1 MPPNGPSFPFAMI
14 YFRPLWPIGSG
25 TSMLG
30 FFHRQKKTGTQFLSI
45 RGRLVL
51 LALLIVVPLMVDRVR
66 LLEASRNERIALA
79 ANEVL
84 ELTRRGAEGQREI
97 ITTVRSMLQVTARAY
112 VSMQAGGDG
121 CNRYIRDLVGD
132 MPWIKGL
139 SIIGP
144 DGRIKCSTLTS
155 AIGLDMSDRPH
166 YEEAIRTNDFVVS
179 DYLVGRANQAPSIVV
194 AYPAQA
200 IDPNVNAVMV
210 ASVDLYWV
218 NNLVATLAR
227 RPGATVML
235 VDACGTMIARDP
247 QSASWIGKS
256 VREANPF
263 HKFADKTEGTLRAT
277 GPDGVR
283 RIYGFVAVP
292 LSDARLVVGLPEAEV
307 LNRIDRELQLSYLQL
322 GFFGILMLIIAWI
335 GGERLI
341 VDPIRSLART
351 ATRLGRGDLTAR
363 PERQR
368 WAKEFAPLATALRE
382 MAQKLAER
390 DGELRAAN
398 EHLERL
404 ALIDPLSGLANRRN
418 FDETLARTWR
428 EAIRYR
434 RPVGLLMIDV
444 DHFKLF
450 NDRYGHVEGDACL
463 RRVGKLLMNFDCRP
477 GDLSARYGGEEFAV
491 LLPGASLAGARLVA
505 ERLRHAVEEL
515 CIAHAD
521 SPLGQVTVSVGAAS
535 LVPSLGDS
543 AKGLIEAADEGLYAA
558 KRGGRNAVVV
568 HSDIELAE
576 AS

>member
-1 MPPNGPSFPFAMI
+1 MI

-121 CNRYIRDLVGD
+121 CNRYIRDLVGN
-132 MPWIKGL
+132 MPWIKGM

-144 DGRIKCSTLTS
+144 DGRIKCSTLTT
-155 AIGLDMSDRPH
+155 AVGLDMSDRPH
-166 YEEAIRTNDFVVS
+166 YEEAIRTRDFVVS
-179 DYLVGRANQAPSIVV
+179 DYLVGRANQSPTIVA

-200 IDPNVNAVMV
+200 IDPSVNAVVV
-210 ASVDLYWV
+210 ASVELQWV
-218 NNLVATLAR
+218 SNLMAALER
-227 RPGATVML
+227 RPGASVIL
-235 VDACGTMIARDP
+235 VDASGTVLAGDR
-247 QSASWIGKS
+247 QSAGWIGKS
-256 VREANPF
+256 MHDADLFREFRDRN
-263 HKFADKTEGTLRAT
+263 EGTVRVAGL
-277 GPDGVR
+277 DGVR
-283 RIYGFVAVP
+283 HIFGFVSVP
-292 LSDARLVVGLPEAEV
+292 LSDARLVVGLTEAEV
-307 LNRIDRELQLSYLQL
+307 LSRIDRQLQLSYLQL
-322 GFFGILMLIIAWI
+322 GFFGILVLIIAWI
-335 GGERLI
+335 GSERLV

-368 WAKEFAPLATALRE
+368 WAKEFEPLATALND
-382 MAQKLAER
+382 MAQKLAQRE
-390 DGELRAAN
+390 GELRSAN

-404 ALIDPLSGLANRRN
+404 ALIDPLSGLANRRS
-418 FDETLARTWR
+418 FDEALEKAWR
-428 EAIRYR
+428 DAIRYGR
-434 RPVGLLMIDV
+434 AVGLLMIDV

-450 NDRYGHVEGDACL
+450 NDRYGHVAGDRCL
-463 RRVGKLLMNFDCRP
+463 RQVGKVLMNFACRP
-477 GDLSARYGGEEFAV
+477 GDLPARYGGEEFAL
-491 LLPGASLAGARLVA
+491 LLPGATLAGARIVA
-505 ERLRHAVEEL
+505 ERLRRAVEEL
-515 CIAHAD
+515 CIANVD
-521 SPLGQVTVSVGAAS
+521 SSIGQVSVSIGVAAQ
-535 LVPSLGDS
+535 VPSRGEK
-543 AKGLIEAADEGLYAA
+543 AEGLIEAADAGLYAA
-558 KRGGRNAVVV
+558 KRGGRNAVVA
-568 HSDIELAE
+568 HSDIELAV

>member
-1 MPPNGPSFPFAMI
+1 MTMFAVFRRGHQDKVGPP
-14 YFRPLWPIGSG
+14 
-25 TSMLG
+25 
-30 FFHRQKKTGTQFLSI
+30 FLSI

-51 LALLIVVPLMVDRVR
+51 LALLIVGPLMIDRVR
-66 LLEASRNERIALA
+66 LLEASRSERIASTA
-79 ANEVL
+79 SEVL
-84 ELTRRGAEGQREI
+84 DLTKRGAEGQREI
-97 ITTVRSMLQVTARAY
+97 ITTVRAMLQVTARAY
-112 VSMQAGGDG
+112 VAMMARGDT
-121 CNRYIRDLVGD
+121 CNLYIRDLVGD
-132 MPWIKGL
+132 MPWIKGM

-144 DGRIKCSTLTS
+144 DGRIKCSTLPS

-179 DYLVGRANQAPSIVV
+179 DYLVGRSNQAPSIVV

-200 IDPNVNAVMV
+200 IDPSVNAVMV
-210 ASVDLYWV
+210 ASVDLHWV
-218 NNLVATLAR
+218 ANLVATLAR

-235 VDACGTMIARDP
+235 VDAGGTVLAGDP

-256 VREANPF
+256 VREADPF
-263 HKFADKTEGTLRAT
+263 RGFGDKAEGTARTA

-292 LSDARLVVGLPEAEV
+292 LSDARLVVGLTEAEV
-307 LNRIDRELQLSYLQL
+307 LSHIDRELQLAYLQL
-322 GFFGILMLIIAWI
+322 AFFGILVLIVAWI

-368 WAKEFAPLATALRE
+368 WAKEFAPLAAALRE
-382 MAQKLAER
+382 MAQRLAER
-390 DGELRAAN
+390 DGELRSAN

-404 ALIDPLSGLANRRN
+404 ALIDPLSGVANRRN
-418 FDETLARTWR
+418 FDETLARNWR

-434 RPVGLLMIDV
+434 RPLGLLMIDV

-463 RRVGKLLMNFDCRP
+463 RRVGKLLMSVAGRP
-477 GDLSARYGGEEFAV
+477 GDLPARYGGEEFAV
-491 LLPGASLAGARLVA
+491 LLPGASLAGARIVA
-505 ERLRHAVEEL
+505 ERLRRAVEEL
-515 CIAHAD
+515 YITNAD
-521 SPLGQVTVSVGAAS
+521 APLGQVSVSIGLAS
-535 LVPSLGDS
+535 MVPNLGDRAQS
-543 AKGLIEAADEGLYAA
+543 LIEAADVGLYAA
-558 KRGGRNAVVV
+558 KRGGRNAVIA
-568 HSDIELAE
+568 HSDIELAA

>member
-1 MPPNGPSFPFAMI
+1 MFAAFRRGRQEKQVKAGPP
-14 YFRPLWPIGSG
+14 
-25 TSMLG
+25 
-30 FFHRQKKTGTQFLSI
+30 FLSI
-45 RGRLVL
+45 RGRLVV

-66 LLEASRNERIALA
+66 LLEASRSERIASTA
-79 ANEVL
+79 TEVL
-84 ELTRRGAEGQREI
+84 DLTRRGAEGQREI
-97 ITTVRSMLQVTARAY
+97 ITTVRAMLQVTARAY
-112 VSMQAGGDG
+112 VAVLARGDN
-121 CNRYIRDLVGD
+121 CNLYIRDLVGN
-132 MPWIKGL
+132 MPWIKGM

-144 DGRIKCSTLTS
+144 DGRIKCSTLPS
-155 AIGLDMSDRPH
+155 AVGLDMSDRPH

-179 DYLVGRANQAPSIVV
+179 DYLVGRSNQAPSIVV

-200 IDPNVNAVMV
+200 IDPSTNAVMV
-210 ASVDLYWV
+210 ASVDLHWV
-218 NNLVATLAR
+218 SNLVAALGR

-235 VDACGTMIARDP
+235 VDAGGTVLTSDP

-256 VREANPF
+256 VREADPF
-263 HKFADKTEGTLRAT
+263 REFADKTEGTVRTA

-307 LNRIDRELQLSYLQL
+307 LDRIDREIQLAYLQL
-322 GFFGILMLIIAWI
+322 AFFGILVLIIAWI

-341 VDPIRSLART
+341 VDPMRSLART

-382 MAQKLAER
+382 MAQQLAER
-390 DGELRAAN
+390 EGELRSAN

-418 FDETLARTWR
+418 FDETLARNWK
-428 EAIRYR
+428 EAIRHR

-450 NDRYGHVEGDACL
+450 NDRYGHVQGDACL
-463 RRVGKLLMNFDCRP
+463 RRVGRLLMNFASRP

-491 LLPGASLAGARLVA
+491 LLPGASLAGARIVA
-505 ERLRHAVEEL
+505 GRLRHAIEEL

-521 SPLGQVTVSVGAAS
+521 SPLGQVTVSVGVAS

-558 KRGGRNAVVV
+558 KRGGRNAVVA

>member
-1 MPPNGPSFPFAMI
+1 MTMFAVFRRGHQDKAGPP
-14 YFRPLWPIGSG
+14 
-25 TSMLG
+25 
-30 FFHRQKKTGTQFLSI
+30 FLSI

-51 LALLIVVPLMVDRVR
+51 LALLIVGPLMIDRVR
-66 LLEASRNERIALA
+66 LLEASRSERIASTA
-79 ANEVL
+79 SEVL
-84 ELTRRGAEGQREI
+84 DLTKRGAEGQREI
-97 ITTVRSMLQVTARAY
+97 ITTVRAMLQVTARAY
-112 VSMQAGGDG
+112 VAMMARGDT
-121 CNRYIRDLVGD
+121 CNLYIRDLVGD
-132 MPWIKGL
+132 MPWIKGM

-144 DGRIKCSTLTS
+144 DGRIKCSTLPS

-179 DYLVGRANQAPSIVV
+179 DYLVGRSNQAPSIVV

-200 IDPNVNAVMV
+200 IDPSVNAVMV
-210 ASVDLYWV
+210 ASVDLHWV
-218 NNLVATLAR
+218 ANLVATLAR

-235 VDACGTMIARDP
+235 VDAGGTVLAGDP

-256 VREANPF
+256 VREADPF
-263 HKFADKTEGTLRAT
+263 RGFGDKTEGTARTA

-292 LSDARLVVGLPEAEV
+292 LSDARLVVGLTEAEV
-307 LNRIDRELQLSYLQL
+307 LSHIDRELQLAYLQL
-322 GFFGILMLIIAWI
+322 AFFGILVLIVAWI

-368 WAKEFAPLATALRE
+368 WAKEFAPLAAALRE
-382 MAQKLAER
+382 MAQRLAER
-390 DGELRAAN
+390 DGELRSAN

-404 ALIDPLSGLANRRN
+404 ALIDPLSGVANRRN
-418 FDETLARTWR
+418 FDETLARNWR

-434 RPVGLLMIDV
+434 RPLGLLMIDV

-463 RRVGKLLMNFDCRP
+463 RRVGKLLMSVAGRP
-477 GDLSARYGGEEFAV
+477 GDLPARYGGEEFAV
-491 LLPGASLAGARLVA
+491 LLPGASLAGARIVA
-505 ERLRHAVEEL
+505 ERLRRAVEEL
-515 CIAHAD
+515 YITNAD
-521 SPLGQVTVSVGAAS
+521 APLGQVSVSIGLAS
-535 LVPSLGDS
+535 MVPNLGDKAQS
-543 AKGLIEAADEGLYAA
+543 LIEAADVGLYAA
-558 KRGGRNAVVV
+558 KRGGRNAVIA
-568 HSDIELAE
+568 HSDIELAA

>member
-1 MPPNGPSFPFAMI
+1 MFAA
-14 YFRPLWPIGSG
+14 FRRGRQEKAGSP
-25 TSMLG
+25 
-30 FFHRQKKTGTQFLSI
+30 FLSI
-45 RGRLVL
+45 RGRLVV

-66 LLEASRNERIALA
+66 LLEASRSERIASTVT
-79 ANEVL
+79 EVL
-84 ELTRRGAEGQREI
+84 DLTRRGAEGQREI
-97 ITTVRSMLQVTARAY
+97 ITTVRAMLQMTARAY
-112 VSMQAGGDG
+112 VATMARSDT
-121 CNRYIRDLVGD
+121 CTLYIRDLVGD
-132 MPWIKGL
+132 MPWIKGM

-144 DGRIKCSTLTS
+144 DGRIKCSTLPS

-179 DYLVGRANQAPSIVV
+179 DYLVGRSNQAPSIVV

-200 IDPNVNAVMV
+200 IDPSVNAVIV
-210 ASVDLYWV
+210 ASVELHWV

-235 VDACGTMIARDP
+235 VDAGGTVLAGDP
-247 QSASWIGKS
+247 QSAGWIGKS
-256 VREANPF
+256 VRDADPF
-263 HKFADKTEGTLRAT
+263 LGFGDKAEGTARTA

-292 LSDARLVVGLPEAEV
+292 LSDARLVVGLTEAEV
-307 LNRIDRELQLSYLQL
+307 LNRIDRELLIAYLQL
-322 GFFGILMLIIAWI
+322 AFFGILILIIAWI

-368 WAKEFAPLATALRE
+368 WAREFAPLVTALRD

-390 DGELRAAN
+390 DGELRSAN
-398 EHLERL
+398 EHLEQL

-418 FDETLARTWR
+418 FDETLARSWK
-428 EAIRYR
+428 EAIRQR

-450 NDRYGHVEGDACL
+450 NDRYGHVQGDACL
-463 RRVGKLLMNFDCRP
+463 RRVGKLLMNFACRP

-491 LLPGASLAGARLVA
+491 LLPGASLGGARLVA
-505 ERLRHAVEEL
+505 ERLRHAIEEL

-558 KRGGRNAVVV
+558 KRGGRNTVVV
-568 HSDIELAE
+568 HSDIELAV

>member
-1 MPPNGPSFPFAMI
+1 MLAA
-14 YFRPLWPIGSG
+14 FRRGAQDKPG
-25 TSMLG
+25 TP
-30 FFHRQKKTGTQFLSI
+30 FLSI
-45 RGRLVL
+45 RGRLVV

-66 LLEASRNERIALA
+66 LLEASRSERIASTA
-79 ANEVL
+79 SEVL

-97 ITTVRSMLQVTARAY
+97 VTTVRAMLQVTARAY
-112 VSMQAGGDG
+112 VAIMARGDT
-121 CNRYIRDLVGD
+121 CTLYIRDLVGD
-132 MPWIKGL
+132 MPWIKGM

-144 DGRIKCSTLTS
+144 DGRIKCSTLPS
-155 AIGLDMSDRPH
+155 AVGLDMSDRPH
-166 YEEAIRTNDFVVS
+166 YEEAIRSNDFVVS
-179 DYLVGRANQAPSIVV
+179 DYLVGRSNQAPSIVV

-200 IDPNVNAVMV
+200 IDPSINAVIV
-210 ASVDLYWV
+210 ASVDLQWV
-218 NNLVATLAR
+218 NNLVTTLAR

-235 VDACGTMIARDP
+235 VDASSTVLASDP
-247 QSASWIGKS
+247 QSAAWIGKS
-256 VREANPF
+256 VRDAEPF
-263 HKFADKTEGTLRAT
+263 REFADKTEGTARTT

-292 LSDARLVVGLPEAEV
+292 LSDARLVIGLTEAEV
-307 LNRIDRELQLSYLQL
+307 LNRIDRELLLAYLQL
-322 GFFGILMLIIAWI
+322 AFFGILILIVAWI

-351 ATRLGRGDLTAR
+351 ATRVGRGDLTAR

-368 WAKEFAPLATALRE
+368 WAKEFAPLAAALRE

-390 DGELRAAN
+390 ESELRSAN
-398 EHLERL
+398 EHLEQL
-404 ALIDPLSGLANRRN
+404 ALIDPLSGVANRRN
-418 FDETLARTWR
+418 FDETLARNWK
-428 EAIRYR
+428 EAIRHR
-434 RPVGLLMIDV
+434 RPLGLLMIDV

-450 NDRYGHVEGDACL
+450 NDRYGHVQGDACL
-463 RRVGKLLMNFDCRP
+463 RRVGKLLMNLACRP
-477 GDLSARYGGEEFAV
+477 GDLPARYGGEEFAV
-491 LLPGASLAGARLVA
+491 LLPGASLAGARIVA

-521 SPLGQVTVSVGAAS
+521 SPLGQVTVSIGAAS

-558 KRGGRNAVVV
+558 KRGGRNAVVA

>member
-1 MPPNGPSFPFAMI
+1 MFAA
-14 YFRPLWPIGSG
+14 FRRGRQEKAGSP
-25 TSMLG
+25 
-30 FFHRQKKTGTQFLSI
+30 FLSI
-45 RGRLVL
+45 RGRLVV

-66 LLEASRNERIALA
+66 LLEASRSERIASTA
-79 ANEVL
+79 TEVL
-84 ELTRRGAEGQREI
+84 DLTRRGAEGQREI
-97 ITTVRSMLQVTARAY
+97 ITTVRAMLQVTARAY
-112 VSMQAGGDG
+112 VATMARGDT
-121 CNRYIRDLVGD
+121 CTLYFRDLVAD
-132 MPWIKGL
+132 LPWIKGM

-144 DGRIKCSTLTS
+144 DGRIKCSTLPS

-179 DYLVGRANQAPSIVV
+179 DYLVGRSNQAPSIVV

-200 IDPNVNAVMV
+200 IDPSVNAVIV
-210 ASVDLYWV
+210 ASVDLHWV

-227 RPGATVML
+227 RSGATVML
-235 VDACGTMIARDP
+235 VDAGGTVLASDP
-247 QSASWIGKS
+247 QSAGWIGKS
-256 VREANPF
+256 VREADPF
-263 HKFADKTEGTLRAT
+263 LGFGDKAEGTVRTA
-277 GPDGVR
+277 GVDGVP

-292 LSDARLVVGLPEAEV
+292 LSDARLVVGLTEAEV
-307 LNRIDRELQLSYLQL
+307 LDRIDRELLLAYLQL
-322 GFFGILMLIIAWI
+322 AFFGILILIIAWI

-368 WAKEFAPLATALRE
+368 WAREFAPLVTALRD

-390 DGELRAAN
+390 DGELRSAN
-398 EHLERL
+398 EHLEQL

-418 FDETLARTWR
+418 FDETLARNWK
-428 EAIRYR
+428 EAIRQR

-450 NDRYGHVEGDACL
+450 NDRYGHVQGDTCL
-463 RRVGKLLMNFDCRP
+463 RRVGRLLMNFACRP

-491 LLPGASLAGARLVA
+491 LLPGASLGGARLVA

-568 HSDIELAE
+568 HSDIELAV